1 MGCEE
6 SGRVYWVSFSFSVP
20 VCPIFQCCML
30 GWVLIDVMLGVC
42 RLGMASFVL
51 ETIPFV
57 SIVFSFTNAVGAAL
71 WASDIEK
78 AIQ

>member
-1 MGCEE
+1 MIFDVGL
-6 SGRVYWVSFSFSVP
+6 VANMLVVSS
-20 VCPIFQCCML
+20 
-30 GWVLIDVMLGVC
+30 
-42 RLGMASFVL
+42 LGMASFVL

>member
-1 MGCEE
+1 
-6 SGRVYWVSFSFSVP
+6 
-20 VCPIFQCCML
+20 ML
-30 GWVLIDVMLGVC
+30 YVGLVANRCYVVC

>member
-6 SGRVYWVSFSFSVP
+6 SGRVYWVSFLSPSPSVP
-20 VCPIFQCCML
+20 FQCCVL

>member
-1 MGCEE
+1 
-6 SGRVYWVSFSFSVP
+6 
-20 VCPIFQCCML
+20 ML
-30 GWVLIDVMLGVC
+30 GWLLINVMLGVC